1 MNVATVQQ
9 YLSETSPVEG
19 WFFPVDAQL
28 FAFIDHVQ
36 QERSLTGNLYEIGV
50 HHGKTALLLARFL
63 RPGERLGVCD
73 VFGNQDL
80 NLDRSG
86 EGSLRLFLRNVGTYT
101 SLDPSAVAV
110 HPKRSD
116 ALTEVETTTG
126 CRIFHIDGGHLPK
139 DVKNDLQVA
148 IRALHRDGVVIVD
161 DVFNSSWPG
170 VAEGF
175 FEFLRSDHTELVP
188 LLIGGNKVFLCRPG
202 SLGMYEEAFAD
213 LGSIAAV
220 LPFTFERKRWLGRD
234 VMTAVRHHWVDLDP
248 AGAAIAHASPPAW
261 KRRILGWLHR

>member
-1 MNVATVQQ
+1 MHVAAVQQ
-9 YLSETSPVEG
+9 YLSDTSPVEG

-36 QERSLTGNLYEIGV
+36 QERSITGNLYEIGV

-63 RPGERLGVCD
+63 HPGEHLGVCD

-86 EGSLRLFLRNVGTYT
+86 EGSLGLFLRNVGTYT
-101 SLDPSAVAV
+101 PLDPSDVAI
-110 HPKRSD
+110 HAKRSD
-116 ALTEVETTTG
+116 ALTEEETTTG
-126 CRIFHIDGGHLPK
+126 CRIFHIDGGHQPE
-139 DVKNDLQVA
+139 DVKNDLRVA

-161 DVFNSSWPG
+161 DVFSSSWPG

-175 FEFLRSDHTELVP
+175 FEFLLQNCTTLFP
-188 LLIGGNKVFLCRPG
+188 LLIGGNKVFLCRPE
-202 SLGMYEEAFAD
+202 SVEMYEDAFGH
-213 LGSIAAV
+213 LETIAAV
-220 LPFTFERKRWLGRD
+220 LPFTFERKRWLGRN

-248 AGAAIAHASPPAW
+248 AGAAIAHSRPPSW
-261 KRRILGWLHR
+261 KRRILRWLHR